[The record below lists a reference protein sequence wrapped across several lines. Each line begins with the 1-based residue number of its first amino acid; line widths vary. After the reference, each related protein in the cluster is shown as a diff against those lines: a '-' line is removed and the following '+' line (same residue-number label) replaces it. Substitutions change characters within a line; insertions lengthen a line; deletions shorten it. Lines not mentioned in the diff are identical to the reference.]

1 MMWMKK
7 LVILSREW
15 NTMEFC
21 QARMAMAMGP
31 WLSMKLDLN
40 QVLQMPESADML
52 QVRDCSKTEICNE
65 RQHIRI
71 ITLLN
76 DVTDKLTFKK

>member
-21 QARMAMAMGP
+21 QARMATAMGP
-31 WLSMKLDLN
+31 WLSTKLDLN
-40 QVLQMPESADML
+40 QVLQSPESELML
-52 QVRDCSKTEICNE
+52 QVRDCSSTEIC
-65 RQHIRI
+65 RQRGLPYIFYH
-71 ITLLN
+71 N
-76 DVTDKLTFKK
+76 N

>member
-15 NTMEFC
+15 KTREFC
-21 QARMAMAMGP
+21 QARMATAMGP

-40 QVLQMPESADML
+40 QTLQKPLSELVL
-52 QVRDCSKTEICNE
+52 QVRLCSSTEAF
-65 RQHIRI
+65 R
-71 ITLLN
+71 
-76 DVTDKLTFKK
+76 K

>member
-21 QARMAMAMGP
+21 QARMATAMGP

-40 QVLQMPESADML
+40 QVLQTPPSADML
-52 QVRDCSKTEICNE
+52 QVSDCRSTEICNNE
-65 RQHIRI
+65 IHQIS
-71 ITLLN
+71 
-76 DVTDKLTFKK
+76 

>member
-15 NTMEFC
+15 KTREFC
-21 QARMAMAMGP
+21 QARMATAMGP

-40 QVLQMPESADML
+40 QALQNPPSELVLQVKL
-52 QVRDCSKTEICNE
+52 CSSTEAF
-65 RQHIRI
+65 R
-71 ITLLN
+71 
-76 DVTDKLTFKK
+76 K

>member
-15 NTMEFC
+15 KTREFC
-21 QARMAMAMGP
+21 QARMATAIGP

-40 QVLQMPESADML
+40 QTLQKPLSELVL
-52 QVRDCSKTEICNE
+52 QVRLCSSTEAF
-65 RQHIRI
+65 R
-71 ITLLN
+71 
-76 DVTDKLTFKK
+76 K